1 MNKFN
6 NKGHFDLTKTYNN
19 NKGIKSNNID
29 YFQNSKLG
37 YKNNNNN
44 KERKNYKYIES
55 KSFKK
60 NIITL
65 NQKKNYYY
73 YSNNNTSRFIHKK
86 EEISIRK
93 FI

>member
-19 NKGIKSNNID
+19 NKGIKSNSTD

-37 YKNNNNN
+37 YKNNNN
-44 KERKNYKYIES
+44 KERKNYKYIKS

-65 NQKKNYYY
+65 N
-73 YSNNNTSRFIHKK
+73 
-86 EEISIRK
+86 
-93 FI
+93 